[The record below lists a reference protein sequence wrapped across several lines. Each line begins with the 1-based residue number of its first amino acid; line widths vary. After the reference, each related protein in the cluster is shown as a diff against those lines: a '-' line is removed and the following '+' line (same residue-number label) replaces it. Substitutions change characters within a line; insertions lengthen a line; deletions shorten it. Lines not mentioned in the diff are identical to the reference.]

1 VFRTLAAA
9 ALLVAT
15 TALSATSASAADD
28 PKPADPAE
36 TVTPAQRL
44 SAFVEPSIVYVQTS
58 WTARIGDDSD
68 LNRWVK
74 NEPFTVTSNCTGFAV
89 TSDGYIGSAA
99 HCVVP
104 KDDAAG
110 INMRDSVMEAGID
123 YALEN
128 QIYGAGVGRALMT
141 AYANKY
147 WNLYATQAEER
158 IRMPQRT
165 VKVSWGASVSGIK
178 SEDSRPARVIANQSF
193 NNGDTTLLKVTT
205 SNLNALPLYEGD
217 NLKTGTEIASIGYP
231 ASVDRVADPDY
242 TPSIKTG
249 QVSATK
255 TRGGGL
261 TEVYEVDA
269 AVSGGMSGGPT
280 VTMDGEVAG
289 VNSFSP
295 TGESQAFNFVQPV
308 SHLQELIKSEGVDTK
323 LSETTQQ
330 YRTGLTAF
338 FEGEKATAVKNLTA
352 VVEDQPANGFAS
364 EYLKKAKDLPNPPPP
379 EDKGISTT
387 TLLIGGGAILLLA
400 LLAGLAFLLL
410 RRRSGPSAPP
420 QAPAYAPTPG
430 GEAGAPYPAAPMP
443 GTATGAPVQGGYPQ
457 TQPVTK
463 VPTPRT
469 PDEAG
474 APTGPAPVEPTEVRS
489 SAPAGFAPT
498 SNSDRG
504 ASMSPTMSSTGQ
516 PGVSTSTGPA
526 ITSVSPPSGAG
537 EHHFCTNCGSQVT
550 AGGKFCGECGHPV

>member
-1 VFRTLAAA
+1 VFKSEGDVLFRTFAAA
-9 ALLVAT
+9 ALLVTT

-44 SAFVEPSIVYVQTS
+44 SAFVEPSIVYVQTA
-58 WTARIGDDSD
+58 WTARIGDDSN

-110 INMRDSVMEAGID
+110 INMRESVMQAGID
-123 YALEN
+123 YAMEN
-128 QIYGAGVGRALMT
+128 QIYGTGISRTLMT
-141 AYANKY
+141 TWANRY
-147 WNLYATQAEER
+147 WNLYGTQKEER

-193 NNGDTTLLKVTT
+193 NNGDTSLLKVNTT
-205 SNLNALPLYEGD
+205 NLNAMPLYSGE
-217 NLKTGTEIASIGYP
+217 NLETGTEIASIGYP

-249 QVSATK
+249 QVSAMK

-261 TEVYEVDA
+261 TDVYEVDA
-269 AVSGGMSGGPT
+269 AVSPGMSGGPT

-295 TGESQAFNFVQPV
+295 VGESQAFNFVQPV
-308 SHLQELIKSEGVDTK
+308 SHLEELIKSEGVDTK
-323 LSETTQQ
+323 LSETTKQ
-330 YRTGLTAF
+330 YRAGLNAF

-379 EDKGISTT
+379 DKGMSTT
-387 TLLIGGGAILLLA
+387 TLLLIVGGALLLLA
-400 LLAGLAFLLL
+400 LLGGLAFMLL
-410 RRRSGPSAPP
+410 RRRSGPGPVP
-420 QAPAYAPTPG
+420 QAPVYAPTPG
-430 GEAGAPYPAAPMP
+430 GEAGGTYPQPQP
-443 GTATGAPVQGGYPQ
+443 QTPSQ
-457 TQPVTK
+457 TQPVAK

-474 APTGPAPVEPTEVRS
+474 VPSGPAPAEPTEVRS
-489 SAPAGFAPT
+489 STPAGFAPT
-498 SNSDRG
+498 SNGDRAG
-504 ASMSPTMSSTGQ
+504 SRPSMSATSQ

-526 ITSVSPPSGAG
+526 ITSVSQPNTAG
-537 EHHFCTNCGSQVT
+537 EHHFCTQCGAQVA
-550 AGGKFCGECGHPV
+550 AGGRFCGECGHPV